1 MSQIKNQN
9 CENERKLQGKKQ
21 CSPDKICNTVVVY
34 RCVKPPKNKSV
45 KKNKK
50 QTLEKSKQLSK
61 KKKDIKKTSEIKE
74 KKSPVEEKKS
84 PVEEKK
90 SPVEEK
96 KSSEKKSPV
105 VKPNLNGI
113 KNCDDKRI
121 AYCKTKNKICNTHT
135 NRCINPPKSKTVKK
149 LRSKKIKKKITIADQ
164 SIKPDSIK
172 KVDKTIPY
180 SPTINK
186 YLLSLKSVSPEII
199 KKSECDD
206 DSVYINGKCWK
217 WTSKRAKD
225 AALKNLRSK
234 KPISC
239 ETIIAPKQY
248 DSNCWFNSFF
258 ITFFVSDL
266 GRKFNKWLRETM
278 VTGIKPDKKAIS
290 NNKLRKALFIFN
302 LYIDA
307 SLRSEYDK
315 EKFALLMNTNN
326 IINDIHRAIGKET
339 KRRFGSTVI
348 EKRGK
353 ASNPI
358 TFYKGLYNYLGG
370 NMMPWSDID
379 VDRAGKDVYDHIT
392 KEMISEVGLVPP
404 SDKKTKLPRVL
415 FLGFGDDA
423 SRKMFSNVINKRLKF
438 EVEFDKKIYTYTL
451 DSVILRNTK
460 KHHFSSYI
468 TCNGK
473 EYSFDGM
480 SLKPM
485 EPFNWREKL
494 NRDVEWSLEPKKD
507 GIYFNFT
514 KGYQILIYYLT
525 GVKNKK

>member
-1 MSQIKNQN
+1 
-9 CENERKLQGKKQ
+9 
-21 CSPDKICNTVVVY
+21 
-34 RCVKPPKNKSV
+34 
-45 KKNKK
+45 
-50 QTLEKSKQLSK
+50 
-61 KKKDIKKTSEIKE
+61 
-74 KKSPVEEKKS
+74 KKS

-248 DSNCWFNSFF
+248 DS
-258 ITFFVSDL
+258 
-266 GRKFNKWLRETM
+266 
-278 VTGIKPDKKAIS
+278 
-290 NNKLRKALFIFN
+290 
-302 LYIDA
+302 
-307 SLRSEYDK
+307 
-315 EKFALLMNTNN
+315 
-326 IINDIHRAIGKET
+326 
-339 KRRFGSTVI
+339 
-348 EKRGK
+348 
-353 ASNPI
+353 
-358 TFYKGLYNYLGG
+358 
-370 NMMPWSDID
+370 
-379 VDRAGKDVYDHIT
+379 
-392 KEMISEVGLVPP
+392 
-404 SDKKTKLPRVL
+404 
-415 FLGFGDDA
+415 
-423 SRKMFSNVINKRLKF
+423 
-438 EVEFDKKIYTYTL
+438 
-451 DSVILRNTK
+451 
-460 KHHFSSYI
+460 
-468 TCNGK
+468 
-473 EYSFDGM
+473 
-480 SLKPM
+480 
-485 EPFNWREKL
+485 
-494 NRDVEWSLEPKKD
+494 
-507 GIYFNFT
+507 
-514 KGYQILIYYLT
+514 
-525 GVKNKK
+525 